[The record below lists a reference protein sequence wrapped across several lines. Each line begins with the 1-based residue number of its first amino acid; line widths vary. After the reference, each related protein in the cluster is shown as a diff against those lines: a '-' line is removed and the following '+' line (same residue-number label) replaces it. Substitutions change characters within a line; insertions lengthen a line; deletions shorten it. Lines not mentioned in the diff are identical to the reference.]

1 MDNSENKNE
10 MIEETAVQEA
20 TEIQS
25 KPLTEEENI
34 VIETETE
41 SEMTEPVEKMPKA
54 VRAGLITLVLL
65 ALAAFLILLSF
76 SLANTGNSSY
86 SELKNAL
93 LG

>member
-10 MIEETAVQEA
+10 MIEESAAQEA
-20 TEIQS
+20 
-25 KPLTEEENI
+25 P
-34 VIETETE
+34 VTE
-41 SEMTEPVEKMPKA
+41 SEILPEEETAFESENEPVEKMPKA